1 MLRKI
6 VYHLSIL
13 LVTMIGFHM
22 TGNAH
27 VQQGRQKGDFIVT
40 ARAISLS
47 PLAPQSQQYACEI
60 TDPSILF
67 KPKNKG
73 ETRDLTLSQ
82 FCSLWKKGHTFNKNA
97 PNATL
102 VFSDQQDNSYQMI
115 FDIPEVHSTGNILT
129 LTAAPLTPQGHQAF
143 LKNNQLISAKDFIEG
158 TLTAKKETI
167 SLLIDD
173 ADEPDYNNPWFPSS

>member
-1 MLRKI
+1 MLRKTI
-6 VYHLSIL
+6 YHLSVL
-13 LVTMIGFHM
+13 LVTIVSFHAK
-22 TGNAH
+22 GHAD
-27 VQQGRQKGDFIVT
+27 VQRGSQKGDFIVT
-40 ARAISLS
+40 AKAISLS
-47 PLAPQSQQYACEI
+47 PLAHPLQYACDI
-60 TDPSILF
+60 TEPSILF
-67 KPKNKG
+67 KPKNKP
-73 ETRDLTLSQ
+73 ETQNLTLDQ
-82 FCSLWKKGHTFNKNA
+82 FCSLWEKGHTFNKNA

-115 FDIPEVHSTGNILT
+115 FDIPEAHSKGNSLI

-143 LKNNQLISAKDFIEG
+143 LKNNQPISAKDFIEG